1 MLTQHSSAFSELV
14 DAYDVENSEE
24 VLLRPFALFFPG
36 DNPMQAELASCGGLA
51 SNFFC
56 RTCTAGGTQE
66 FKRSREGFASL
77 FTVSA
82 FFLD

>member
-1 MLTQHSSAFSELV
+1 MTFTDKNVYSSAFADLVEAFDAEL
-14 DAYDVENSEE
+14 NEE

-56 RTCTAGGTQE
+56 RTCVAGGTQE
-66 FKRSREGFASL
+66 HQEISRSTGH
-77 FTVSA
+77 
-82 FFLD
+82 